1 MASVLLPESGV
12 WFQVKIATKDK
23 ALSGRVLE
31 CRVKTPSWFDMD
43 VTLTNMEG
51 DETLSLVVTHR
62 FQRLSMIFTI

>member
-12 WFQVKIATKDK
+12 WFQVKITTKDK

-31 CRVKTPSWFDMD
+31 CRVKTLSWFDMD

-51 DETLSLVVTHR
+51 EMKHCLWLSLID
-62 FQRLSMIFTI
+62 FKG